1 MSDLLASLA
10 QWAVDIVYSFGYIGV
25 AVLIGLIN
33 LHLLPVPT
41 QLVLGLAGFLVGQGQ
56 FSSFGVLASSTV
68 GAVAASLGLYALGL
82 WIGEENLHRLV
93 KRFERFG
100 LVFVADLERASE
112 VFEHHGGKAI
122 LIGHLFPGIGAL
134 ISIPAGIKRMPIF
147 GRFMVYTVLGCILW
161 NGAFIVLGLA
171 LGSNWP
177 VIKQY
182 SSIIEYVALAAI
194 VGGVLLLL
202 WRRRKAWQ
210 VYKQHAEQEEKARH
224 HKH

>member
-1 MSDLLASLA
+1 MSDLLAYIA
-10 QWAVDIVYSFGYIGV
+10 QWAVDIVYSFGYVGV

-41 QLVLGLAGFLVGQGQ
+41 QLILGLAGFLVGQGQ
-56 FSSFGVLASSTV
+56 FSLFGVLASSTA
-68 GAVAASLGLYALGL
+68 GAIVASLGLYALGF
-82 WIGEENLHRLV
+82 WIGEKNLRRLV
-93 KRFERFG
+93 KRFERFR

-134 ISIPAGIKRMPIF
+134 ISIPPGIKRMRIF
-147 GRFMVYTVLGCILW
+147 GRFMVYTTLGCILW

-182 SSIIEYVALAAI
+182 ASIIEYAALAAL

-202 WRRRKAWQ
+202 WRRRKAWKT
-210 VYKQHAEQEEKARH
+210 YKEQEEKSRQP
-224 HKH
+224 KQ